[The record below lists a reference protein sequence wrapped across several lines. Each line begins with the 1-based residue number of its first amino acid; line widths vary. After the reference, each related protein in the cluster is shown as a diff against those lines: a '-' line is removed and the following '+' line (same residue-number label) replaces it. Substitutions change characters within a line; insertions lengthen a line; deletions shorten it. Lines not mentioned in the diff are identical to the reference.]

1 MKFTNLLQKMK
12 TPFFIGNILLATT
25 ACTDEPVFLNS
36 QKILPSGLPLS
47 EAVKVGDT
55 LYLSG
60 QIGIIPG
67 SLDLISGGIEAEA
80 RQTMENIKATLM
92 HHGYTMEDIVKCTT
106 MLADISEWNKFN
118 VIYRTF
124 FTRHYPARSAF
135 GASGLALN
143 ARVEVECIAVSR

>member
-1 MKFTNLLQKMK
+1 MK
-12 TPFFIGNILLATT
+12 TPFFTGIILLATT
-25 ACTDEPVFLNS
+25 ACIGEPVFLNS
-36 QKILPSGLPLS
+36 QKVLPSGLPLS

-80 RQTMENIKATLM
+80 RQTMENIKTILM
-92 HHGYTMEDIVKCTT
+92 HHGYAIDDIVKCTT

-118 VIYRTF
+118 DIYRTF

-135 GASGLALN
+135 GTNGLALN

>member
-12 TPFFIGNILLATT
+12 TPLFASVLLLVTIACIG
-25 ACTDEPVFLNS
+25 EPVFLNS
-36 QKILPSGLPLS
+36 QKVFPSGLPLS
-47 EAVKVGDT
+47 EAVKVRDT

-80 RQTMENIKATLM
+80 RQTMENIKATLA
-92 HHGYTMEDIVKCTT
+92 HHGYTMEDIVKCTV

-118 VIYRTF
+118 DIYRTS

>member
-1 MKFTNLLQKMK
+1 MK
-12 TPFFIGNILLATT
+12 TPFFTGIILLATT
-25 ACTDEPVFLNS
+25 ACIGEPVFLNS
-36 QKILPSGLPLS
+36 QKVLPSGLPLS

-80 RQTMENIKATLM
+80 RQTMENIKTILM
-92 HHGYTMEDIVKCTT
+92 HHGYAIDDIVKCTT

-118 VIYRTF
+118 DIYRTF

-135 GASGLALN
+135 GTSGLALN